1 MFKDSFIILRKEL
14 RRMFTDRRLIFMLV
28 ILPLIMLPLI
38 YSFMGKATKAR
49 QGEISEYTSRIVVCT
64 AEGSEESTEFFLAS
78 LSGLNTYV
86 ETIQSE
92 SIEETKQRLT
102 DKDVELLI
110 VIPENVDNKLQE
122 NEVFDF
128 SVYHN
133 STADFSDFA
142 FSQVELAFAA
152 VSQALVRARII
163 EGGMSEEILSVFTI
177 NESMPAETYDLAKEG
192 SVMGK
197 IISMMMPFFIVIYL
211 FANSMTVGLDSVAG
225 EKERGTLAILLVNQ
239 VSRLSIV
246 LGKMMSVMIAAIIG
260 ATSSAIGLKIASR
273 YLIGMYS
280 DSGESIA
287 EYTMTSTA
295 LLQFAI
301 IVIPLAILISSMV
314 LIVSTFAKN
323 VKEGQGMIMPVYF
336 AVMIIGVT
344 TMQIGDTPPNWMR
357 IAPVFNSLVVL
368 KDIFMQVAVWGN
380 ILFAVSTSL
389 LVAAVFIFVT
399 LRMFKNERVLFRI

>member
-14 RRMFTDRRLIFMLV
+14 KRMFTDRRLIFMLV
-28 ILPLIMLPLI
+28 ILPLIMLPLM

-49 QGEISEYTSRIVVCT
+49 QSEINEYTSRIVVCT
-64 AEGSEESTEFFLAS
+64 AEGSAESTELFLAS
-78 LSGLNTYV
+78 LSMLNTDV

-92 SIEETKQRLT
+92 SIEETKQLLT
-102 DKDVELLI
+102 DKDLELLI
-110 VIPENVDNKLQE
+110 VMPENVDNKLLE

-128 SVYHN
+128 SLYHN
-133 STADFSDFA
+133 STADYSEYA

-152 VSQALVRARII
+152 VSEALVRTRII

-177 NESMPAETYDLAKEG
+177 NESMPIESYDLATEG
-192 SVMGK
+192 SIMGK

-211 FANSMTVGLDSVAG
+211 FANSMKVGLDSVAG

-246 LGKMMSVMIAAIIG
+246 LGKMMSVMIAAIVG

-280 DSGESIA
+280 DSSESIV

-323 VKEGQGMIMPVYF
+323 VKEGQGMIMPVYL
-336 AVMIIGVT
+336 AVMVMGVT
-344 TMQIGDTPPNWMR
+344 TMQIGDTPPDWMR
-357 IAPVFNSLVVL
+357 IAPLFNSLVVL
-368 KDIFMQVAVWGN
+368 KDIFMQTAVWGN
-380 ILFAVSTSL
+380 IVFAVATSL
-389 LVAAVFIFVT
+389 LLAAILIFAI
-399 LRMFKNERVLFRI
+399 LRMFNNERVLFRI